1 MKLPMQE
8 TPEYKVTLP
17 VTKQEVTYRPFLV
30 KEQKNL
36 ILAREGKSAK
46 EIFEAIEG
54 LLKSVTKEQISGKN
68 LPLADLEYLFL
79 QIRCKSIGET
89 SKLELPC
96 VNSDCEVS
104 QPLSIDLTKIEVEQD
119 DVPENKFSISDDIM
133 IEMDYPTT
141 ELVSQVEELEES
153 KAVKPILRS
162 CMVRIYDSE
171 EIYELKDFPDREID
185 KFIDN
190 MTIDQF
196 EKVMV
201 FFNKV
206 PTLRK
211 EFDWKCKKCGAE
223 NSFVAQ
229 GLQSFF

>member
-1 MKLPMQE
+1 MKLPTQE
-8 TPEYKVTLP
+8 TPMYKVTLP

-36 ILAREGKSAK
+36 ILAREGKNAR
-46 EIFEAIEG
+46 EIFEAVEE
-54 LLKSVTKEQISGKN
+54 LLKSVTKEQISGKS

-89 SKLELPC
+89 SKLQLPC
-96 VNSDCEVS
+96 INNECDDIH
-104 QPLSIDLTKIEVEQD
+104 QLTIDLSKLEVKQD
-119 DVPENKFSISDDIM
+119 DVPNNKFSISDDIM
-133 IEMDYPTT
+133 IEMNYPTT
-141 ELVSQVEELEES
+141 ELVSQVEELDET
-153 KAVKPILRS
+153 KAVKPILRN

-185 KFIDN
+185 NFIDN
-190 MTIDQF
+190 MTIEQF

-201 FFNKV
+201 FFNQV
-206 PTLRK
+206 PALRE
-211 EFDWKCKKCGAE
+211 EFNWKCKKCGTE

>member
-1 MKLPMQE
+1 MKLPTQE
-8 TPEYKVTLP
+8 TPVYKLTLP
-17 VTKQEVTYRPFLV
+17 VSKQEVTYRPFLV

-36 ILAREGKSAK
+36 VLAREGENAK
-46 EIFEAIEG
+46 EIFEAIET
-54 LLKSVTKEQISGKN
+54 LLKSVTKEKISGKD

-89 SKLELPC
+89 SKLQLPC
-96 VNSDCEVS
+96 IDQECDEMH
-104 QPLSIDLTKIEVEQD
+104 QMTIDLSKLEVEQED
-119 DVPENKFSISDDIM
+119 IPNNKFSISDDIM
-133 IEMDYPTT
+133 IELEYPTT
-141 ELVSQVEELEES
+141 ELVSKVAELEEVQ
-153 KAVKPILRS
+153 AVKPILRG
-162 CMVRIYDSE
+162 CMVRIYDKE

-185 KFIDN
+185 NFIEN
-190 MTIDQF
+190 MTIEQF

-206 PTLRK
+206 PTLRE
-211 EFDWKCKKCGAE
+211 EFNWKCKKCGTE